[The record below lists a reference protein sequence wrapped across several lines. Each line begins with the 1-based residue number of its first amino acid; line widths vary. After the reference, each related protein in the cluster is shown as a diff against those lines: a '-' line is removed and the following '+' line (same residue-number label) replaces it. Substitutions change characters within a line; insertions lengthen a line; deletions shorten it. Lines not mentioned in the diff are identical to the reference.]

1 MFVPFQAK
9 DLQLALLLIFIVCM
23 FFVTNLP
30 RLLLNLYE
38 LFNVDDMIA
47 CGQDFFPPVWF
58 ICASSVNHL
67 LLILNCIMNFV
78 VYCCFNDGFKRLIW

>member
-1 MFVPFQAK
+1 MKNYLHFKAK

-38 LFNVDDMIA
+38 LFNVDDMIS
-47 CGQDFFPPVWF
+47 CGVQFYPPGEHF
-58 ICASSVNHL
+58 GSGS
-67 LLILNCIMNFV
+67 
-78 VYCCFNDGFKRLIW
+78 RLEKINYF